1 MKVKKKTETEIE
13 IPDGYYKD
21 DNHIWKVDKDKV
33 AIYCYFAYDSSIN
46 LVTDWLFAD
55 DELAKATMID
65 ENQFKAELEKAFEII
80 QEKL

>member
-21 DNHIWKVDKDKV
+21 DNHIWKVDKDKI
-33 AIYCYFAYDSSIN
+33 ALRCYFAYDGSIN
-46 LVTDWLFAD
+46 LATDCWLLGNDIAD
-55 DELAKATMID
+55 AAPID

-80 QEKL
+80 REKI